1 MPASFLFQ
9 EQFICMERR
18 LTINSGDKMKIQITI
33 LLLMFL
39 MSACAP
45 EAPSTATALPPDTAL
60 TSPPGG
66 TMPTN
71 EAPVNPLAP
80 KPGDENLTRGNVFIE
95 EYSLMIRE
103 SFPPQISL
111 AFSGNLPTPCNE
123 LRAVVSEPDEENK
136 IIADVYSLVDPDMI
150 CTQVL
155 KPFQAN
161 LDLGTFPTGHYTVW
175 INGEMAGEFDT

>member
-1 MPASFLFQ
+1 
-9 EQFICMERR
+9 
-18 LTINSGDKMKIQITI
+18 MKFQITI
-33 LLLMFL
+33 LLLIFL
-39 MSACAP
+39 ISACAP
-45 EAPSTATALPPDTAL
+45 EAPSTATALPPDTAV

-71 EAPVNPLAP
+71 ESPVNPLAP
-80 KPGDENLTRGNVFIE
+80 KPGDENLTRGNVFVE
-95 EYSLMIRE
+95 EYGLMIRE

-111 AFSGNLPTPCNE
+111 AFSGNLPTPCHE

-136 IIADVYSLVDPDMI
+136 IITDVYSVVDPDMI

-161 LDLGTFPTGHYTVW
+161 LDLGTFLTGHYTVW